1 MTLPSDDEKMHGIT
15 KSELKILIL
24 EAAEKGSDRA
34 LARIGLHDENAVH
47 DVRELRNLLDG
58 WRDARISI
66 RKTAVKVITVAIL
79 GFIAVASWSEFKDKL

>member
-1 MTLPSDDEKMHGIT
+1 MTLPDGEQMHGIT

-47 DVRELRNLLDG
+47 DVKELRSLLEG
-58 WRDARISI
+58 WRETKSSI
-66 RKTAVKVITVAIL
+66 WRTVIRWVTMAVL
-79 GFIAVASWSEFKDKL
+79 GFIAFAVWSEFRSRL

>member
-1 MTLPSDDEKMHGIT
+1 MTLPDEEKMHGIT

-47 DVRELRNLLDG
+47 DVKELRGLLEG
-58 WRDARISI
+58 WRETKSSI
-66 RKTAVKVITVAIL
+66 WKTIIRWVTMAVL
-79 GFIAVASWSEFKDKL
+79 GFIAFAVWSEFKSRL

>member
-1 MTLPSDDEKMHGIT
+1 MTSPDEEQMHGIT

-47 DVRELRNLLDG
+47 DVKELRSLLEG
-58 WRDARISI
+58 WRETKPSI
-66 RKTAVKVITVAIL
+66 WRTIIRWVTMAVL
-79 GFIAVASWSEFKDKL
+79 GFIAVAVWSEFR

>member
-1 MTLPSDDEKMHGIT
+1 MTLHDEEQMHGIT

-47 DVRELRNLLDG
+47 DVKELRSLLEG
-58 WRDARISI
+58 WRETKSSI
-66 RKTAVKVITVAIL
+66 WRTIIRWVTMAVL
-79 GFIAVASWSEFKDKL
+79 GFIAFAVWSEFRSRL

>member
-1 MTLPSDDEKMHGIT
+1 MTLPDEEQMHGIT

-47 DVRELRNLLDG
+47 DVKELRSLLEG
-58 WRDARISI
+58 WRETKSSI
-66 RKTAVKVITVAIL
+66 WRTIIRWVTMAVL
-79 GFIAVASWSEFKDKL
+79 GFIAFAVWSEFRSRL

>member
-1 MTLPSDDEKMHGIT
+1 MTLPDGEQMHGIT

-47 DVRELRNLLDG
+47 DVKELRSLLEG
-58 WRDARISI
+58 WRETKSSI
-66 RKTAVKVITVAIL
+66 WKTIIRWVTMAVL
-79 GFIAVASWSEFKDKL
+79 GFIAFAVWSEFRSRL